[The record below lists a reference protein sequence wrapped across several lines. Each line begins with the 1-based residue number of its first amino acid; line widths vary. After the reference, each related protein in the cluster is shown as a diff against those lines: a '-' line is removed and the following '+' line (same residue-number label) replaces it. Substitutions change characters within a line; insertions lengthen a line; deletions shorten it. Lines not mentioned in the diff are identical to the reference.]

1 MEDLSGVRL
10 IVYRGDGRSG
20 RYAQAD
26 PRRAAMLALRLD
38 PATLFTSGAL
48 VIGVLNPFT
57 VLNADEVCWIEVEGA
72 AGIALPE
79 ALPPGVDGI
88 RKLASRE
95 DYEAL
100 LARQWP
106 RWREAGRGREHD
118 LVEALVELSFRGG
131 HMLYLHVTGRDV
143 RVPLTDAIFG
153 QAATTARIDGGG
165 MAYVNPRAVVRARV
179 YHSLQAVDYPPGL
192 LFMEAEEI

>member
-1 MEDLSGVRL
+1 MNEFSGVHL
-10 IVYRGDGRSG
+10 TVFRGDGRSG
-20 RYAQAD
+20 RYVQAD
-26 PRRAAMLALRLD
+26 PRRAAMLAHRLD
-38 PATLFTSGAL
+38 PATLFASGPL

-57 VLNADEVCWIEVEGA
+57 VLNADEVCWIEVQGA

-79 ALPPGVDGI
+79 ALPRGVDGI
-88 RKLASRE
+88 RKLESRE
-95 DYEAL
+95 AYEAH

-106 RWREAGRGREHD
+106 RWRETGQGREHA

-131 HMLYLHVTGRDV
+131 HMLYLHVTGREM
-143 RVPLTDAIFG
+143 RLPLTHAIFG
-153 QAATTARIDGGG
+153 QAATTARIEGGG

-179 YHSLQAVDYPPGL
+179 YHSRQSVDYPEGL

>member
-1 MEDLSGVRL
+1 MQDFTGVRL
-10 IVYRGDGRSG
+10 TVFRGDGRSG
-20 RYAQAD
+20 RYLQAD

-38 PATLFTSGAL
+38 PATLYTSGPL

-57 VLNADEVCWIEVEGA
+57 VLNADEVCWIEVEDA
-72 AGIALPE
+72 AGTALPM
-79 ALPPGVDGI
+79 ALPPGVDAI
-88 RKLASRE
+88 RKLESRE
-95 DYEAL
+95 AYEAH

-106 RWREAGRGREHD
+106 RWRDAAQAREHD

-131 HMLYLHVTGRDV
+131 HMLYLHVTGRDT
-143 RVPLTDAIFG
+143 RVPLTHAIFG
-153 QAATTARIDGGG
+153 QAATTARIEGGG

-179 YHSLQAVDYPPGL
+179 YHSRQSVDYPPGL